1 MLNNEERHRIQGL
14 SVWQSLSSESRGQG
28 EQKGLRVGEVSGEM
42 GDGVGQRAARQ
53 QESEGQVGVCYPSHK
68 GPGGDRP
75 KCLCED
81 THLHGFIPKG
91 V

>member
-1 MLNNEERHRIQGL
+1 MPNNAERHRIQGL
-14 SVWQSLSSESRGQG
+14 SVWQSLSSEGRGQG
-28 EQKGLRVGEVSGEM
+28 EQKGLCGGGKW

-53 QESEGQVGVCYPSHK
+53 QETEGQVGVCYPGHK

-75 KCLCED
+75 KPLRED
-81 THLHGFIPKG
+81 AHLHGSIPKG